1 MIKATG
7 KARKTRVVVDI
18 DGQQRELFAVEE
30 RKNGDVMLYVKW
42 SRQMSTSDGADHEDL
57 TEQRFSIH
65 VSPKSAGHTIKQTVK
80 TSKVTTTTSALVLP
94 NEVRRKTQ
102 GGIYPDKE
110 KSFCWPVYMGR
121 PPRLDVGRYDCKPRP
136 ADQILSLG
144 AMKPTLSN
152 VVYMVVV
159 TYPNVSTIEE
169 VRGRTRVQTIGFEK
183 FNVHIVYGF
192 SLAPSVPF
200 GDFLTFTTGPQLE
213 EGQAPPSG
221 RRPHRS
227 YGMRA
232 IEGEFF
238 RGIGILR
245 DRYRRHMEE
254 GDPEAQ
260 QEQLD
265 FFWTLSAICVPS
277 PPQSGADILP
287 LVDRYNE
294 ELASLKKWRSSL
306 LAVVEP
312 DFPDWL
318 KLEFDK
324 NRVVD
329 RQHE

>member
-30 RKNGDVMLYVKW
+30 RKNGDVMIYVKW
-42 SRQMSTSDGADHEDL
+42 SRQMSTADDADHVDL
-57 TEQRFSIH
+57 AEQRFSIH
-65 VSPKSAGHTIKQTVK
+65 VSPKSAGHMIKQTVK
-80 TSKVTTTTSALVLP
+80 SSKVTTTTAALVLP

-102 GGIYPDKE
+102 GGIYSDKE
-110 KSFCWPVYMGR
+110 RFFCWPVYMVR
-121 PPRLDVGRYDCKPRP
+121 PPRLDSGRYDCKPKP

-144 AMKPTLSN
+144 LMKPNLSN

-169 VRGRTRVQTIGFEK
+169 VRGRTLVQTISFEK
-183 FNVHIVYGF
+183 FNVHVVYGF

-200 GDFLTFTTGPQLE
+200 GDFLTFTTGPQLA
-213 EGQAPPSG
+213 EGQLPPSG

-238 RGIGILR
+238 RGFGILR
-245 DRYRRHMEE
+245 DRYRRHIKQ
-254 GDPEAQ
+254 GDAEAQ

-277 PPQSGADILP
+277 PPRNGADTLT

-294 ELASLKKWRSSL
+294 ESASLKKWRSSP
-306 LAVVEP
+306 LAVVEQ

-318 KLEFDK
+318 KLEFNK

-329 RQHE
+329 QKH